1 MMAFHIQK
9 CVISKVSG
17 IIHQR
22 WYDKTPKAILN
33 SPNTYILG
41 LGLISVKIILEEHDF
56 WGRTIVKPFMETCC
70 LK

>member
-1 MMAFHIQK
+1 MAFHIKK

-22 WYDKTPKAILN
+22 WHDKTPKAILN

-41 LGLISVKIILEEHDF
+41 LGLISVKVILEEYDF
-56 WGRTIVKPFMETCC
+56 WGRTTVKPYMGTCC